1 MVSML
6 HSLRSSAQCQ
16 SLGVI
21 RLPHHSRTGLRH
33 VEQIMSAFTVL
44 TALAFISRAG
54 ATIPP
59 VNKTYPY
66 DSETSSCFF
75 MGRASTFRINYNINA
90 DICVSFYGRLEMDAK
105 MEESEL
111 QEINSIEGC
120 VIISGTKIEHA
131 DLRQIQHIRPNPEF
145 CEYTHALLIY
155 NNRDLKS
162 IEFTNQ
168 LTLDRPEDV
177 FIGLNPALTPA
188 GVTGASFKFDFTSEK
203 GVAVL
208 FRIRTVS
215 LDVLVIC
222 FSHLLLTHSRS
233 VGHTCQQLLTRIVL
247 RIVWLYQGLTKALSA
262 ERQAPPAPLLFPD
275 CLITEVTP
283 KSKCTRIVGDV
294 RVEQLS
300 TDLWEQIR
308 VVHGTLRIENSD
320 LPYLNSLSNLKIE
333 AWKLPALVISK
344 NSQLID
350 ISALLTMEIEPKENF
365 FEIRDNPNICHNI
378 VERKM
383 LEKWLASRNVSVQFK
398 TDCLTSCFGG
408 SVSIGYLE
416 GIDKLCNTI
425 KGDLRIE
432 GIKMCQSSI
441 RSDNKRC
448 VSILVGMGCTLS
460 AAYDEQV

>member
-1 MVSML
+1 ML

-203 GVAVL
+203 
-208 FRIRTVS
+208 
-215 LDVLVIC
+215 
-222 FSHLLLTHSRS
+222 
-233 VGHTCQQLLTRIVL
+233 
-247 RIVWLYQGLTKALSA
+247 
-262 ERQAPPAPLLFPD
+262 D